1 MAAVRICV
9 SIPPCVWQEFTVC
22 LPHGQTGVVRGDICR
37 DKEKTVEVERIEGE
51 KVARVLENYK
61 TLSS

>member
-1 MAAVRICV
+1 M
-9 SIPPCVWQEFTVC
+9 C
-22 LPHGQTGVVRGDICR
+22 LPHDQSGVVRGDICR
-37 DKEKTVEVERIEGE
+37 EKDKTVEVERIEGE